1 MAKTVLQ
8 VDLLSTSADRNSQL
22 ETLFA
27 EELGLILEVASERE
41 QEVVEA
47 YRTAGLSI
55 ESIGEVTTSGRIEIN
70 VGGESCISGMHH
82 SHIKLHCTSE
92 VALAL
97 VSQLTMMLEICFVWH
112 ILQMDNIVL
121 MINKIF
127 ALFMEC

>member
-1 MAKTVLQ
+1 MAKIVLQ
-8 VDLLSTSADRNSQL
+8 VDLPSTSADRNSQI

-27 EELGLILEVASERE
+27 EELGLILEVASERA

-82 SHIKLHCTSE
+82 SHMKLQCTSK

-97 VSQLTMMLEICFVWH
+97 VSQ
-112 ILQMDNIVL
+112 
-121 MINKIF
+121 
-127 ALFMEC
+127 